1 MVLLLWA
8 NNIQTTTCIS
18 LSLIPIS
25 LWKKKNKNQKN
36 YSQPDFSVQT
46 WEINE
51 GELKVLNYTGW
62 LNEYKY

>member
-1 MVLLLWA
+1 MY
-8 NNIQTTTCIS
+8 
-18 LSLIPIS
+18 LSLPYTH
-25 LWKKKNKNQKN
+25 LFVEKKNKNQKN